1 MQNTSAKAEGTEAL
15 EDTTEDTIED
25 NDLQLETTDEFK
37 EYESTQKINYLCE
50 PILNSEL
57 ILFNNS
63 KLLKNALKKNIGPLS
78 LNKSLKRHVNKKIT
92 NKKSKDFG
100 KFEINGD
107 AFTKLHNKM
116 VFLTAIPKYNDSH
129 LEEIMDLREQYE
141 KLDADDSPGLQKI
154 KRDIRNRIRDLSRIT
169 YIHRDKNVFGGM
181 VMVVMNKIITR
192 PNFSGYSYKPEMK
205 SLATEHIFKYTWR
218 FASYKQSQISGQ
230 FVSAFTYISTIIF
243 NAFVATINKQNDEI
257 KKIKNDFL
265 ETQKM
270 KHREPNRS
278 TYGLDA
284 SEIDKS
290 VQIININ
297 TTLFEE
303 IKKIKIDV
311 GDILIKYPDDYKIS
325 MEEYT
330 HITEYTKDN
339 RFNISLVRNGGSSV

>member
-1 MQNTSAKAEGTEAL
+1 MQNTSAKAEGTEAQ
-15 EDTTEDTIED
+15 EDLTEDNTE
-25 NDLQLETTDEFK
+25 QLEPTVEFK

-63 KLLKNALKKNIGPLS
+63 KLLKNALKKNINPLS
-78 LNKSLKRHVNKKIT
+78 LNMASKRYVNRKIT
-92 NKKSKDFG
+92 DKKSKNFD
-100 KFEINGD
+100 KFELHGKD
-107 AFTKLHNKM
+107 FEKLHNKM
-116 VFLTAIPKYNDSH
+116 VFLTAPPKYNDKH
-129 LEEIMDLREQYE
+129 IPEIMELRDRYE
-141 KLDADDSPGLQKI
+141 ELDADDSAGLQKI
-154 KRDIRNRIRDLSRIT
+154 KRDIRNRIRDLSTLT

-218 FASYKQSQISGQ
+218 FDSYRQSKISGQ
-230 FVSAFTYISTIIF
+230 FISSFTYISTIIF
-243 NAFVATINKQNDEI
+243 NAFIATINKQNDEI
-257 KKIKNDFL
+257 KKIKSDFL

-278 TYGLDA
+278 TYGLAA

-290 VQIININ
+290 VNIINIPG
-297 TTLFEE
+297 TLFEE

-325 MEEYT
+325 MDEYND
-330 HITEYTKDN
+330 ITEYTKN
-339 RFNISLVRNGGSSV
+339 GKFNINLVRAGGSTL